1 MRRLAPVLEL
11 IGTMTRSR
19 LRLWRAEDGAA
30 RLACG
35 DDPGWSPSLPPAEG
49 PHETP
54 GGPSWFTPVPDHD
67 GLWLEIGGDGQR
79 SPGTPRASLAA
90 PLIQLL
96 LSSEREAER
105 LWDELTVR
113 YAEIDLLYAISE
125 ILGQTVRLDEAARTI
140 LKQVARVAGARR
152 ASIMVFDEG
161 TSLLRVVASQGF
173 DKALAPAISPDD
185 PSSVAARVF
194 REQRVL
200 TGEAGAAAERPG
212 RAGGQPGYRGKA
224 FLSVPICYAAPGT
237 LSRCIGVINLTD
249 AANHDRFTSRDQK
262 LVTAV
267 ANQIGAAI
275 ENARLAAREREQQRM
290 QDELDLAH
298 DLQLRLMPEPGALK
312 GDARVAVQCLPVASV
327 GGDFYTFLRLSEHR
341 IGVMLG
347 DVSSHG
353 LSAALVMAL
362 VLSAAGI
369 HAAAAA
375 GPATTLGRL
384 RKSLLGK
391 LSETE
396 MYATVFYAV
405 LDRAGS
411 RLLYAN
417 AGHPHAFRITAAGVA
432 QRLEATAP
440 PIGLGLGDPIGQAS
454 IAWDEQGDMLCLWTD
469 GLVDAANGSGD
480 RYGES
485 RLLERLVGLRDRSPD
500 DIVAELMD
508 EVSRFSAAP
517 ADDRTLLVLRS

>member
-1 MRRLAPVLEL
+1 MLEL
-11 IGTMTRSR
+11 IGTITRSR
-19 LRLWRAEDGAA
+19 LRLWRAEQAA
-30 RLACG
+30 VRLACG
-35 DDPGWSPSLPPAEG
+35 DDPGWEPSLPPAEG

-54 GGPSWFTPVPDHD
+54 GGPSWFTPVPEHD
-67 GLWLEIGGDGQR
+67 SLWLEIDGDGPR
-79 SPGTPRASLAA
+79 SAGTPRAALAA

-96 LSSEREAER
+96 LSSEQEAER

-152 ASIMVFDEG
+152 ASIMVFDDA
-161 TSLLRVVASQGF
+161 TNLLRVVASQGF
-173 DKALAPAISPDD
+173 DKSKAPAIAPDD
-185 PSSVAARVF
+185 PDSVAARVF
-194 REQRVL
+194 RDQRVL
-200 TGEAGAAAERPG
+200 AGEAGPVAERPG
-212 RAGGQPGYRGKA
+212 GSGQQPGYRGSA
-224 FLSVPICYAAPGT
+224 YLSVPICYAAPGT
-237 LSRCIGVINLTD
+237 PSRCIGVINLTD
-249 AANHDRFTSRDQK
+249 AVNHDRFTSRDRK

-298 DLQLRLMPEPGALK
+298 DLQLRLMPEPGVLK
-312 GDARVAVQCLPVASV
+312 GDAQVAVRCLPVASV

-375 GPATTLGRL
+375 GPAVTLGRL

-405 LDRAGS
+405 LDRAGN

-417 AGHPHAFRITAAGVA
+417 AGHPHAFRISAEGEA

-440 PIGLGLGDPIGQAS
+440 PIGLGLSAPIGQES
-454 IAWDEQGDMLCLWTD
+454 LAWNDQGDLLCLWTD
-469 GLVDAANGSGD
+469 GLIDAADAAGE
-480 RYGES
+480 RYGEA
-485 RLLERLVGLRDRSPD
+485 RLLERLVALRDRSPD
-500 DIVAELMD
+500 DVVNEVMD
-508 EVSRFSAAP
+508 EVNQFSAAP

>member
-1 MRRLAPVLEL
+1 VLEL

-19 LRLWRAEDGAA
+19 LRLWRAAPDAA
-30 RLACG
+30 ALACG
-35 DDPGWSPSLPPAEG
+35 DDPGWSPRLPSAEG

-54 GGPSWFTPVPDHD
+54 GGSSWFAPIPEHD
-67 GLWLEIGGDGQR
+67 GLWLEIHGDGPR
-79 SPGTPRASLAA
+79 APGTPRASLAA

-96 LSSEREAER
+96 LSSEQEAER

-152 ASIMVFDEG
+152 ASIMVFDDAAN
-161 TSLLRVVASQGF
+161 LLRVVASQGF
-173 DKALAPAISPDD
+173 DKTHAPAISPDD
-185 PSSVAARVF
+185 PESVAAQVF

-200 TGEAGAAAERPG
+200 AGEAAPSADRSG
-212 RAGGQPGYRGKA
+212 RANRQPGYRGKA

-237 LSRCIGVINLTD
+237 PSRCIGVINLTD
-249 AANHDRFTSRDQK
+249 AVNHDHFTPRDRK

-312 GDARVAVQCLPVASV
+312 GDAQVAVRCLPVASV
-327 GGDFYTFLRLSEHR
+327 GGDFYTFLRLSERR
-341 IGVMLG
+341 IGIMLG

-375 GPATTLGRL
+375 GPAVTLGRL

-417 AGHPHAFRITAAGVA
+417 AGHPHAFRITAAGEA
-432 QRLEATAP
+432 RRLEATAP
-440 PIGLGLGDPIGQAS
+440 PIGLGLGDPIEQES
-454 IAWDEQGDMLCLWTD
+454 ITWDPQGDLLCLWTD
-469 GLVDAANGSGD
+469 GLVDAADGAGE
-480 RYGES
+480 RYGEA
-485 RLLERLVGLRDRSPD
+485 RLLERLVELRERVPD
-500 DIVAELMD
+500 EIVAELMD
-508 EVSRFSAAP
+508 EVNRFSAAP